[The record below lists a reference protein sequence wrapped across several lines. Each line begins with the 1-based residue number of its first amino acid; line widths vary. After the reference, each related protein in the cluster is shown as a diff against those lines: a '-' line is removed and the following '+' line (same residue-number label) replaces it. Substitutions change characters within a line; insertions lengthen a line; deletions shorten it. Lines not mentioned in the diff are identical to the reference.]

1 MCFRP
6 PTVEAGPV
14 KCPKCGAEVD
24 PTLNECPSCGAKA
37 APVPGV
43 PGALAHR
50 VFQGLLVY
58 RKLLE
63 FLVLRKL
70 LVLPALRKRRAR
82 SIRLFVNLLVSCGE
96 YKTPALVLAG
106 VLL

>member
-1 MCFRP
+1 MVLRLLQSQVFR
-6 PTVEAGPV
+6 
-14 KCPKCGAEVD
+14 
-24 PTLNECPSCGAKA
+24 
-37 APVPGV
+37 VP
-43 PGALAHR
+43 LAHR

-82 SIRLFVNLLVSCGE
+82 SIRLFVNLLVTCGE
-96 YKTPALVLAG
+96 YKTPAFVLAG
-106 VLL
+106 VLLQESLR

>member
-1 MCFRP
+1 MSVQAAVLRLLQSQVFR
-6 PTVEAGPV
+6 
-14 KCPKCGAEVD
+14 
-24 PTLNECPSCGAKA
+24 
-37 APVPGV
+37 VP
-43 PGALAHR
+43 LAHR

-58 RKLLE
+58 
-63 FLVLRKL
+63 RKL